1 MTLGELYDELT
12 HSLASARPSRG
23 VVERVRERGA
33 PGIPLN
39 GRALEVRDRIRG
51 VLAGWA
57 AVVRDGRGVRVPTR
71 DTAALLV
78 FLGRHAGWLAGHE
91 AVEDLVAETDELV
104 TAAWGV
110 LSGRSDRRMVVGPC
124 VRPGCRGTLVAHLGS
139 GTGPSAP
146 RAPGAPAPATGRA
159 AITCTV
165 ERRHT
170 WSPELWHS
178 LHTTPPRTGRTATGG
193 TSAAGGTPAGGTPA
207 GRTPAARTSAA
218 RTSAARTSAARTS
231 AARTPAV
238 RASAGLTAQDIATG
252 WRIAAGTVYWL
263 ANTHHWRRRKN
274 GRQVYYDRD
283 DVLATMRAR
292 AAAAGA

>member
-1 MTLGELYDELT
+1 MTRRRIIRNLVTLGELYDELT

-39 GRALEVRDRIRG
+39 GRALEVRDRVRG

-57 AVVRDGRGVRVPTR
+57 GVVREGRGVRAPTR

-91 AVEDLVAETDELV
+91 AAQDLVAETDELV

-110 LSGRSDRRMVVGPC
+110 LSGRTDRRMVVGPC
-124 VRPGCRGTLVAHLGS
+124 VRPGCRGTLVAHLGG

-146 RAPGAPAPATGRA
+146 RPSATRAPGAGRA
-159 AITCTV
+159 AITCTA
-165 ERRHT
+165 ERGHT
-170 WSPELWHS
+170 WSPELWHT
-178 LHTTPPRTGRTATGG
+178 LHTTPPRTGRTP
-193 TSAAGGTPAGGTPA
+193 AGGASPTGGTPA
-207 GRTPAARTSAA
+207 GRTPAARATAV
-218 RTSAARTSAARTS
+218 
-231 AARTPAV
+231 RTP
-238 RASAGLTAQDIATG
+238 AGLTAQDIATG